1 MITVAFFGTG
11 EATKK
16 YEKLSERT
24 ANGNTTVKYRNGNQN
39 FTVVFNKPSD
49 IALKRFAN
57 TVNDIVTDIA
67 NKRTSV

>member
-1 MITVAFFGTG
+1 VAFFSTG
-11 EATKK
+11 EANKK
-16 YEKLSERT
+16 YKKLSEQT
-24 ANGNTTVKYRNGNQN
+24 SNGNTTVKYRNGNQN

-67 NKRTSV
+67 DKGASA